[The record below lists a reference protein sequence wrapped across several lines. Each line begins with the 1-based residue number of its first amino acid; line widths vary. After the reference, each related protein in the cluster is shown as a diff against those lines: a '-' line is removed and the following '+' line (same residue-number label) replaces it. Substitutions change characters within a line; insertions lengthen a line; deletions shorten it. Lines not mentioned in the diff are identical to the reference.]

1 MLCSEIKA
9 KVCATDLE
17 TFLAI
22 CHKRLKTYLVKSDI
36 TTRRNTNEIIFL
48 LLRAIGKIEDAAVK
62 NTQTKKKKKTIL
74 KEFGRIITDPY
85 QQS

>member
-48 LLRAIGKIEDAAVK
+48 LLRAIGKIEDSAVK
-62 NTQTKKKKKTIL
+62 NTQTKKTKTLL